1 MGHHSHRLQRLI
13 TSVECE
19 TRRTVFWFAAGTA
32 GVLTT
37 SKQNPLQLA
46 SHEGNAIKFDVD

>member
-1 MGHHSHRLQRLI
+1 MGHHSHRPQRLK
-13 TSVECE
+13 TSAECE
-19 TRRTVFWFAAGTA
+19 TRRTVFWFAA